1 MLKEFWTNFLSEK
14 KRHEAQRHKNY
25 QFSKQPSLFG
35 LLIISQQTMQV
46 NKWIGISPCCSLL
59 SAAIAL
65 AENNQI
71 IVK

>member
-1 MLKEFWTNFLSEK
+1 MLKDLRTNFLGGK

-35 LLIISQQTMQV
+35 LLINSQQTMQV

-71 IVK
+71 II